1 MKNCKQIATEW
12 GLSERTVNDLCKK
25 NKIDGAIKVGKM
37 WKIPDDAKKPIDGRI
52 TSGKYVRHSAGVTR
66 KPLPIGISDYVRAQ
80 ADYYYVDKTMLIK
93 EFLDQKPLVSLFTR
107 PRRFGKTL
115 NMDMLRVFFE
125 ISEENTSKYFEDKAI
140 WQCGEEYR
148 NQQGQYPVVFLTFKD
163 VKFDSWKATLDKIRD
178 LLQEEFGRHQELA
191 TSERIA
197 EYEKTYFA
205 KIING
210 DASEVDLTASLAKL
224 SQMLTKHYGKA
235 PIIIIDEYD
244 TPIQEGYSKD
254 FYDEIIGF
262 MRNFFSGAFKDNKNL
277 TYGFLTGI
285 LRIAQ
290 ESIFS
295 GLNNLTVNSVMD
307 EEYDQFFGFTVSEVR
322 EMLKYYGVLDKEE
335 ELKDWY
341 DGYLFGSTEIYNPWS
356 VINYIS
362 RGCIPQAY
370 WVNTGK
376 NEILEDVLKVATE
389 DITERLYSLLQGE
402 RVIARIDQNVVYR
415 SLSEDP
421 ANIYSLLLVAGYLKT
436 PKKELQADG
445 SYLCEVSIPNRE
457 IAAVYKSEV
466 LSHLLQIGAITR
478 TTANKIAES
487 LYANDYKNLQKA
499 IAEYMD
505 KSVSFYDAGA
515 EGFYHGLVLGL
526 IALMDNQYKMC
537 GNDCPFCTNILPS
550 SIRSQNEI
558 ISKVFKNSA
567 LSVANAVLE
576 YVQQAVDQGYILP
589 DAVDVLESY
598 IGDNT
603 KADEL
608 YAELQM
614 LAKETDYLYKK
625 IEKICMFKPMN
636 VTHAQL
642 VNLEQS
648 LSELVIE
655 ERQLQSFYA
664 TDLIK
669 KLIYHVSDKINALK
683 GKTGQ
688 LHKTYGICISHGKIT
703 CRR

>member
-436 PKKELQADG
+436 PKKELQ
-445 SYLCEVSIPNRE
+445 
-457 IAAVYKSEV
+457 
-466 LSHLLQIGAITR
+466 IGRA
-478 TTANKIAES
+478 
-487 LYANDYKNLQKA
+487 
-499 IAEYMD
+499 
-505 KSVSFYDAGA
+505 
-515 EGFYHGLVLGL
+515 
-526 IALMDNQYKMC
+526 
-537 GNDCPFCTNILPS
+537 
-550 SIRSQNEI
+550 
-558 ISKVFKNSA
+558 
-567 LSVANAVLE
+567 
-576 YVQQAVDQGYILP
+576 
-589 DAVDVLESY
+589 
-598 IGDNT
+598 
-603 KADEL
+603 
-608 YAELQM
+608 
-614 LAKETDYLYKK
+614 
-625 IEKICMFKPMN
+625 
-636 VTHAQL
+636 
-642 VNLEQS
+642 
-648 LSELVIE
+648 
-655 ERQLQSFYA
+655 
-664 TDLIK
+664 
-669 KLIYHVSDKINALK
+669 HV
-683 GKTGQ
+683 
-688 LHKTYGICISHGKIT
+688 
-703 CRR
+703 

>member
-1 MKNCKQIATEW
+1 MKSSEQFAIEW
-12 GLSERTVNDLCKK
+12 NLSKRTINDLC
-25 NKIDGAIKVGKM
+25 NKGKIPGAIKEGRK
-37 WKIPDDAKKPIDGRI
+37 WLIPDDAVRPVDKRVS
-52 TSGKYVRHSAGVTR
+52 SGKYTKKKAANNKS
-66 KPLPIGISDYVRAQ
+66 LPIGISDYVRAQ
-80 ADYYYVDKTMLIK
+80 ADYYYVDKTLFIK

-125 ISEENTSKYFEDKAI
+125 ISEEDTSKYFENKAI
-140 WQCGEEYR
+140 WRCGEEYR
-148 NQQGQYPVVFLTFKD
+148 RQQGQYPVVFLTFKD
-163 VKFDSWKATLDKIRD
+163 VKFDSWKATLDKIKD
-178 LLQEEFGRHQELA
+178 LLQEEFGRHQEIADSDRL
-191 TSERIA
+191 A

-210 DASEVDLTASLAKL
+210 EASEVDLTVSLAKL
-224 SQMLTKHYGKA
+224 SRMLTKHYGKA

-307 EEYDQFFGFTVSEVR
+307 EKYDQFFGFTDSEVR
-322 EMLKYYGVLDKEE
+322 DMLEYYGVLDKEA

-362 RGCIPQAY
+362 KGCIPQTY

-376 NEILEDVLKVATE
+376 NEILEDVLKVATD

-402 RVIARIDQNVVYR
+402 RVIAKIDQNVVYR

-445 SYLCEVSIPNRE
+445 SYMCEVSIPNRE
-457 IAAVYKSEV
+457 IAAVYKSEI

-487 LYANDYKNLQKA
+487 LYANDYKKLQKA

-505 KSVSFYDAGA
+505 KSISFYDAGA

-526 IALMDNQYKMC
+526 IALMDNQYKIKSNRES
-537 GNDCPFCTNILPS
+537 GDGRYDISLFPREGRYPG
-550 SIRSQNEI
+550 I
-558 ISKVFKNSA
+558 IMELKWKKD
-567 LSVANAVLE
+567 LS
-576 YVQQAVDQGYILP
+576 
-589 DAVDVLESY
+589 
-598 IGDNT
+598 
-603 KADEL
+603 ADEL
-608 YAELQM
+608 LGLADEALIQIDEKRYDAEM
-614 LAKETDYLYKK
+614 KEDGIQDILKFGIAFSGKK
-625 IEKICMFKPMN
+625 
-636 VTHAQL
+636 
-642 VNLEQS
+642 
-648 LSELVIE
+648 
-655 ERQLQSFYA
+655 
-664 TDLIK
+664 
-669 KLIYHVSDKINALK
+669 VSV
-683 GKTGQ
+683 KT
-688 LHKTYGICISHGKIT
+688 K
-703 CRR
+703 